1 MRKIVAKNTL
11 DFVLSLLLLILS
23 LPVILVLLL
32 TIFIITRQSP
42 IIIQE
47 RRLSFD
53 NKKIKMIKLRTIKG
67 NGPIRESINNS
78 SEILFRYD
86 LKKYVPPFCGWLRK
100 SGLDEL
106 TQLINVLKGEMSL
119 VGPRPLTV
127 SDLEIMKKYE
137 PEIHERRE
145 MLKSK
150 PGITGYWQIFG
161 DRNKGLENLVALD
174 EYYDRK
180 KSSLLDLRLL
190 LSTIVLVM
198 TARHSDSIIDSKT
211 IDLKETSEVIPE
223 LKELWT
229 D

>member
-1 MRKIVAKNTL
+1 MRKIVTKNTL
-11 DFVLSLLLLILS
+11 DFVSSLLLLILS

-32 TIFIITRQSP
+32 TIFIITGQSP

>member
-1 MRKIVAKNTL
+1 MRKIVTKNTL
-11 DFVLSLLLLILS
+11 DFVSSLLLLILS

>member
-1 MRKIVAKNTL
+1 
-11 DFVLSLLLLILS
+11 
-23 LPVILVLLL
+23 
-32 TIFIITRQSP
+32 
-42 IIIQE
+42 
-47 RRLSFD
+47 
-53 NKKIKMIKLRTIKG
+53 MIKLRTIKG

>member
-211 IDLKETSEVIPE
+211 IDLKETGEVIPE